1 MPTRWQNRRMCAHL
15 LGRELQHYSS
25 LLSNR
30 QQENVGSHQKYLPH
44 IKGKRRSHSKM
55 IGRGKITFRI
65 TPYPPETQ
73 RAQTKPCAHQRL
85 SQTCLWVFQSPLQR
99 YGSPVTCSRG
109 RGSGCHRPGC
119 GVSPLGGDH
128 HLPHHRATRT
138 YTGLG
143 KQTLEG
149 HRQNIVHTRTQE
161 KGAVSPQETDP
172 DLPVSVQESP
182 AEAWVSSGLLLHGWG
197 DWV

>member
-1 MPTRWQNRRMCAHL
+1 MFYKTVFYKIWKIFFFVYTFYYLKVIFILFFYWNFFFSNLSNVRILKILPTRWQNRRMCAHL

-85 SQTCLWVFQSPLQR
+85 SQTCL
-99 YGSPVTCSRG
+99 
-109 RGSGCHRPGC
+109 
-119 GVSPLGGDH
+119 
-128 HLPHHRATRT
+128 
-138 YTGLG
+138 
-143 KQTLEG
+143 
-149 HRQNIVHTRTQE
+149 
-161 KGAVSPQETDP
+161 
-172 DLPVSVQESP
+172 
-182 AEAWVSSGLLLHGWG
+182 
-197 DWV
+197 